1 MRQMLRLR
9 PWREHREQ
17 MEEKAQERRDLLAE
31 MADLEGQLAQTQVD
45 NVCTPYLAGVL
56 ACYAS

>member
-1 MRQMLRLR
+1 M
-9 PWREHREQ
+9 REHREQ
-17 MEEKAQERRDLLAE
+17 MEEQAQERRDLLAE

-45 NVCTPYLAGVL
+45 NVCTPYLARVL